1 RYVHAG
7 QAFDSLSGGPMCEF
21 NGAFSFLL
29 KCDTEEEIDYCGG
42 KLTDGGEEQPCGWLK
57 DKYGLSW
64 QIIPP
69 ILDRLLTDP
78 DKEKAGRVMQ
88 AMMKMKKID
97 IRALEDA
104 YASPAH
110 A

>member
-1 RYVHAG
+1 
-7 QAFDSLSGGPMCEF
+7 
-21 NGAFSFLL
+21 
-29 KCDTEEEIDYCGG
+29 
-42 KLTDGGEEQPCGWLK
+42 
-57 DKYGLSW
+57 LSW